1 MDPAPYR
8 IPGRAMAV
16 VFGTLGYRPK
26 SLIPSLRSTKDVEKL
41 VFYFGAD
48 RNDPEAPRKVSEAS
62 RTMVDYCSKMGIA
75 VDPVELKDP
84 FDFKGIATRIRK
96 DLRKHKSEGKEIA
109 VFNIAGGTR
118 PTSSAALLACILEGV
133 PTVYIH
139 DVTYEEVRLPLLKM
153 EYDQVLS
160 KEEKEILRF
169 LARDQGLR
177 VTEVELASKLG
188 KHKATMNHHIKNL
201 VKKGA
206 VRLERHPTDQRKKVV
221 RVEDSTELLLG
232 DEP

>member
-1 MDPAPYR
+1 
-8 IPGRAMAV
+8 MAV

-26 SLIPSLRSTKDVEKL
+26 SLIPTLKSTKGVDKL

-48 RNDPEAPRKVSEAS
+48 KKDPEAEGKVSEA
-62 RTMVDYCSKMGIA
+62 RKAVVEYCGKMGIA

-84 FDFKGIATRIRK
+84 FDFKGIASQIRK
-96 DLRKHKSEGKEIA
+96 DIRKHKKENKEIA

-118 PTSSAALLACILEGV
+118 PTSSAALLVCILEGV

-139 DVTYEEVRLPLLKM
+139 DVTYEEIHLPLLKM

-169 LARDQGLR
+169 LTNHAGTD
-177 VTEVELASKLG
+177 VTEVGLASKLG
-188 KHKATMNHHIKNL
+188 KHKATINHHIKNL

-206 VRLERHPTDQRKKVV
+206 VRLERHPSDQRKKVV

-232 DEP
+232 DDL

>member
-1 MDPAPYR
+1 
-8 IPGRAMAV
+8 MAV

-26 SLIPSLRSTKDVEKL
+26 SLIPTLRSTEGVDKL
-41 VFYFGAD
+41 VFYYGAD
-48 RNDPEAPRKVSEAS
+48 KKDPEAEKKVLEARKTVVE
-62 RTMVDYCSKMGIA
+62 YCAKMGIA

-84 FDFKGIATRIRK
+84 FDFKGIASRIRK
-96 DLRKHKSEGKEIA
+96 DLRKHKKEGKEIS

-118 PTSSAALLACILEGV
+118 PTSSAALLVCILEGV

-139 DVTYEEVRLPLLKM
+139 DVTYEEVHLPLLKI
-153 EYDQVLS
+153 EYDRVLS

-169 LARDQGLR
+169 LSKEGEAG
-177 VTEVELASKLG
+177 VTEVELAAKLG
-188 KHKATMNHHIKNL
+188 KHKATMNHHVKNL

-232 DEP
+232 DDL

>member
-1 MDPAPYR
+1 MT
-8 IPGRAMAV
+8 V

-26 SLIPSLRSTKDVEKL
+26 SLIPTLRSTKEVEKL

-48 RNDPEAPRKVSEAS
+48 RNEPEAARRVSDAK
-62 RTMVDYCSKMGIA
+62 RAVVDYCAKMGIA
-75 VDPVELKDP
+75 VEPVELRDP
-84 FDFKGIATRIRK
+84 FDFKEIATRIRK
-96 DLRKHKSEGKEIA
+96 DLRRHKRDGREIA

-118 PTSSAALLACILEGV
+118 PTSSAALLVCILEGV

-139 DVTYEEVRLPLLKM
+139 DVTYEEIHLPLLKI

-169 LARDQGLR
+169 LSRNMGRKL
-177 VTEVELASKLG
+177 TEVELATELG

-201 VKKGA
+201 VGKGA
-206 VRLERHPTDQRKKVV
+206 VRLERHPDDQRKRIVT
-221 RVEDSTELLLG
+221 VEDSTELLLG
-232 DEP
+232 DDL

>member
-1 MDPAPYR
+1 
-8 IPGRAMAV
+8 MAV

-26 SLIPSLRSTKDVEKL
+26 SLIPTLRSTEDVDKL

-48 RNDPEAPRKVSEAS
+48 KNEPEAVAKVAEA
-62 RTMVDYCSKMGIA
+62 RRNVVDYCAKMGIA
-75 VDPVELKDP
+75 VDPVQLDDP
-84 FDFKGIATRIRK
+84 FDFKWIASRIRK
-96 DLRKHKSEGKEIA
+96 DIRRHKKEGKGIA

-139 DVTYEEVRLPLLKM
+139 DVTYEEVHLPLLRM

-160 KEEKEILRF
+160 KEEKEILRH
-169 LARDQGLR
+169 LMASGGAE
-177 VTEVELASKLG
+177 VTEVELAKKLG
-188 KHKATMNHHIKNL
+188 KHKATMNHHLKNL
-201 VKKGA
+201 VSKGA
-206 VRLERHPTDQRKKVV
+206 VRLDRHPRDQRKKVV

-232 DEP
+232 DDL